1 MNRIGWYKS
10 LEISIDPE
18 EIKTRVRKLEIRY
31 RLWLGFSIIII
42 CSGTIIMASAQEGTD
57 PYRLAMGLVLAVSG
71 IVGAATTKLQTGVSL
86 SMYRI
91 VLTMSKH

>member
-1 MNRIGWYKS
+1 MNRVGWYKS
-10 LEISIDPE
+10 LEIPIEPD
-18 EIKTRVRKLEIRY
+18 EIRSRVRKLEIRY

-42 CSGTIIMASAQEGTD
+42 CLGIIIMASAHEATD

-86 SMYRI
+86 AVYRI

>member
-1 MNRIGWYKS
+1 MNLVGWYKS
-10 LEISIDPE
+10 LEIPVDPE
-18 EIKTRVRKLEIRY
+18 EIRTLVRKLEIRF

-42 CSGTIIMASAQEGTD
+42 CWGIIIMASAHEGTD

-71 IVGAATTKLQTGVSL
+71 IVGAAATKLQTGISL

-91 VLTMSKH
+91 LLTMSRR